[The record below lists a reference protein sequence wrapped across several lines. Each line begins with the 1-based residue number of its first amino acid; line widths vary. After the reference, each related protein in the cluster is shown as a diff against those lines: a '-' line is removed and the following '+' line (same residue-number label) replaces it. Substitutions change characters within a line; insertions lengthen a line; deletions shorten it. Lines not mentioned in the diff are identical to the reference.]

1 MEPEIS
7 LSCKDLVKT
16 YPGVIAMDHIN
27 FELRKGEVHALL
39 GENGAGKST
48 LIKSIAGAHQCDS
61 GTITIDG
68 KEFHGL
74 TPLQA
79 KEMGVEVVYQEFNQM
94 PSLSVAENIYL
105 TELRG
110 KRIVAD
116 QREFERKAAE
126 LFKEM
131 NLDLN
136 PKVKVASLTNG
147 YKQMVEIA
155 KAISKPTTKIL
166 ILDEPT
172 APLTVDQV
180 DILFRLIHNL
190 KEKGISMIFISH
202 RMPEIF
208 EICDRVTV
216 MRDGEHIITEDTVN
230 LTEDSLINAM
240 VGRTLDN
247 LYPKE
252 FGTKGEVWLEA
263 KGLNEAGVLHDVS
276 FKAHAGQITG
286 FAGLVGA
293 GRTETMRAVFGADKL
308 DSGEIYVKGEKV
320 HIRTPKDAIK
330 KKIAF
335 LTEDRKGQ
343 GLVLSLDVRTN
354 LILAN
359 MKGFSN
365 GPFLNK
371 GKIEKSGQDNV
382 ESLRIKTPS
391 LDEVTAQLSGG
402 NQQKVVIG
410 KWVNTDADIFI
421 FDEPT
426 RGIDVGAK
434 IEVYHVMNDL
444 VKAGKCVIMVS
455 SELPE
460 ILAMSD
466 HVVVMRGG
474 RVMANIDRDTP
485 HFNSEDIM
493 KAAWGGELD

>member
-216 MRDGEHIITEDTVN
+216 MRDGKSIQTLNVKDTNREELV
-230 LTEDSLINAM
+230 SLM
-240 VGRTLDN
+240 VGRKLNENFLPRETEIGDL
-247 LYPKE
+247 
-252 FGTKGEVWLEA
+252 VLEA
-263 KGLNEAGVLHDVS
+263 KDLCGNGVENISFQVHAGEILGFCGSGRYGPYRNAAPCLRRGQDGLRRGLHVWQEASDPLAEAG
-276 FKAHAGQITG
+276 AG
-286 FAGLVGA
+286 AWHCA
-293 GRTETMRAVFGADKL
+293 CPPRTESFRACSLHMSIKANTNISILPKISRGIFVQAHKETENADQ
-308 DSGEIYVKGEKV
+308 Y
-320 HIRTPKDAIK
+320 IK
-330 KKIAF
+330 
-335 LTEDRKGQ
+335 
-343 GLVLSLDVRTN
+343 
-354 LILAN
+354 
-359 MKGFSN
+359 
-365 GPFLNK
+365 
-371 GKIEKSGQDNV
+371 
-382 ESLRIKTPS
+382 SLRIR
-391 LDEVTAQLSGG
+391 
-402 NQQKVVIG
+402 
-410 KWVNTDADIFI
+410 
-421 FDEPT
+421 T
-426 RGIDVGAK
+426 RV
-434 IEVYHVMNDL
+434 
-444 VKAGKCVIMVS
+444 
-455 SELPE
+455 
-460 ILAMSD
+460 
-466 HVVVMRGG
+466 
-474 RVMANIDRDTP
+474 
-485 HFNSEDIM
+485 
-493 KAAWGGELD
+493 